1 MVCDGCAKTVTQ
13 AIQTVDPGATVNI
26 VLETKEVSVESN
38 ASLDAIKEAIAAKDH
53 TVE

>member
-1 MVCDGCAKTVTQ
+1 MVCDGCVDIVTKAIKTVD
-13 AIQTVDPGATVNI
+13 ASAKVNV